1 MVAQLCLDDLRVISF
16 ASIFSDHFF
25 QLSKHLIAGLM
36 QLLQCL
42 SESPCR
48 LRQGVELLPRI
59 IMMILLVLLFMIAA
73 VAAVMLFRVRMS

>member
-1 MVAQLCLDDLRVISF
+1 MVAQLCLDELRVISF
-16 ASIFSDHFF
+16 ASIFTDDFF

-73 VAAVMLFRVRMS
+73 AVMLFRVRMS

>member
-16 ASIFSDHFF
+16 ASIFTDDFF
-25 QLSKHLIAGLM
+25 QLSKHLMAGLV

-59 IMMILLVLLFMIAA
+59 IMMILFVLLFMIVA
-73 VAAVMLFRVRMS
+73 AAVMLFRVWMS